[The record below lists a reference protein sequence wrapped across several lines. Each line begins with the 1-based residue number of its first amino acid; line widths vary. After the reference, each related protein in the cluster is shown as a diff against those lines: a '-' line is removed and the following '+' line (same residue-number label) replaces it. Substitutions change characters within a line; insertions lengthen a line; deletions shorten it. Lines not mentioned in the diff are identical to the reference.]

1 MDAFPTQHQQ
11 HPAAPASPAPQKP
24 RKPWYKRWWAI
35 ALGVVLAIGVIANLG
50 GNGQDSPT
58 ATDET
63 TPASSPSSSS
73 ASPSTSAPAS
83 PSTSASATAVQATEV
98 EESESPTSTPTP
110 TPSEEPEPTPTEE
123 PEPVEADPSD
133 YEKLTARDL
142 ALITKDPDAHMGR
155 QVQVYAHITQFD
167 AATGDCIFRGNA
179 SQANMA
185 DTWDYEHNS
194 MFMAETGIGCEALS
208 DFVGDDQVHV
218 LATVLMSMSYDTQ
231 IGGSTTVP
239 VYQIDGI
246 ELVQ

>member
-11 HPAAPASPAPQKP
+11 HPAAPASPAPQKR
-24 RKPWYKRWWAI
+24 RKPWYKRWWAL

-58 ATDET
+58 ATGET
-63 TPASSPSSSS
+63 PSASSPSSSL
-73 ASPSTSAPAS
+73 AAPSTTAPAS
-83 PSTSASATAVQATEV
+83 PSTSPSATAVQAAEV
-98 EESESPTSTPTP
+98 EESESPTPTP
-110 TPSEEPEPTPTEE
+110 TQEPEPTPTEE

-133 YEKLTARDL
+133 YEKLTAREL

-208 DFVGDDQVHV
+208 DFVGDDQVRV